1 MSAETFIAY
10 FGLRFELD
18 PEETD
23 GVEDRTDRRV
33 VAARRVGLKCYAG
46 VFGELQESDR
56 LFIGAELG
64 KLGAE
69 NKESI
74 NIPLDELQRRI
85 EITKAKLIEAGFE
98 DAPSLHLQ
106 WEPDF

>member
-18 PEETD
+18 PEEAD
-23 GVEDRTDRRV
+23 GVEGRTDQRV
-33 VAARRVGLKCYAG
+33 VAARRVGLQCYYG
-46 VFGELQESDR
+46 IFGELQESDR

-64 KLGAE
+64 LLGAE

-74 NIPLDELQRRI
+74 NIPLDALQRRI
-85 EITKAKLIEAGFE
+85 DITKAKLIEAGFE

-106 WEPDF
+106 WEPDI